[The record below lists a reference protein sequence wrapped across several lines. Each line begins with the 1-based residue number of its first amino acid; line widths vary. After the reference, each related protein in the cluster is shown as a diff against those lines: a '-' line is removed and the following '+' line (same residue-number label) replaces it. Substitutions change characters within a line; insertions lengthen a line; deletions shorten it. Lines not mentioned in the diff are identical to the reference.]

1 MRRIAAVLAS
11 ALVELIAMAVEPA
24 AAQSAAPV
32 AKFETEPFSGS
43 ELLNGKRITE
53 DECASLPGAVWVV
66 VDRQGECIRY
76 YHATAASWGSEVVV
90 FIGPDLVA
98 VNGRGEA
105 RPFNSYLAETPAGV
119 QNGSASWSRTLNVP
133 YVHLARPGT
142 HGSSGEHGKRRT
154 LREIDL
160 VSAAL
165 DAIKS
170 RYRYTG
176 VHVVGYGEGGLIAAA
191 LLAKRSDLGCVV
203 LASGLLSVRSHLA
216 ERGETTDFLGN
227 KNPLDP
233 ITLVDR
239 IAKRPELRVFVV
251 TDPDDVV
258 ISARSQTLY
267 AKRLV
272 AAGLPVR
279 QVFVAAP
286 DANAHELFRIGRH
299 IAASCAKGLVDDM
312 IIAAYQNKLPATPPD
327 ADDPPI
333 HPSDVMT
340 RGVNISEAQCKSLA
354 TALAVRV
361 EGRAFCVRYWQSTA
375 GGSKDEAQVFFDGDL
390 GDSKKARDVLNSTAA
405 RATAG
410 GLQRQAHAW
419 SRVSGMPY
427 FSVGRLG
434 AFGSSGNHLR
444 DRRTLLEARV
454 AMAALDALK
463 ERHGYKR
470 FHLVGQSG
478 GGHTVAVL
486 LQMRADIGCAVMASG
501 SVSVKTL
508 HRDLGKTVGSAL
520 HDPIEAVGKL
530 QQQPGRRMI
539 VVSDPEDKL
548 VSFRSQREFV
558 ERVKSK
564 GLPILQITAAAGD
577 ADFHGL
583 ASVGRRVASDCAK
596 GLDDDALIKR
606 YQNKTAPI
614 VSRR

>member
-1 MRRIAAVLAS
+1 MS
-11 ALVELIAMAVEPA
+11 M
-24 AAQSAAPV
+24 
-32 AKFETEPFSGS
+32 
-43 ELLNGKRITE
+43 
-53 DECASLPGAVWVV
+53 
-66 VDRQGECIRY
+66 
-76 YHATAASWGSEVVV
+76 
-90 FIGPDLVA
+90 
-98 VNGRGEA
+98 
-105 RPFNSYLAETPAGV
+105 
-119 QNGSASWSRTLNVP
+119 
-133 YVHLARPGT
+133 ARPGT
-142 HGSSGEHGKRRT
+142 YGSSGEHGKRRT

-170 RYRYTG
+170 RYGYTR

-191 LLAKRSDLGCVV
+191 LLAKCNDLGCVV
-203 LASGLLSVRSHLA
+203 LASGLLSVRSRLV
-216 ERGETTDFLGN
+216 ELGETTDNLGN

-239 IAKRPELRVFVV
+239 IAKRPELRIFVV

-272 AAGLPVR
+272 AAGLPAR

-286 DANAHELFRIGRH
+286 DADAHGLFRVGRQ
-299 IAASCAKGLVDDM
+299 IAASCAKGMAED
-312 IIAAYQNKLPATPPD
+312 IIVNTYENKLPTPD
-327 ADDPPI
+327 ADDPPL
-333 HPSDVMT
+333 HPQDVMT
-340 RGVNISEAQCKSLA
+340 RGVNVSDTQCKSLA
-354 TALAVRV
+354 TALWVRV
-361 EGRAFCVRYWQSTA
+361 EGRSFCVRYWQSEA
-375 GGSKDEAQVFFDGDL
+375 GGSKDEAQVYFHGDL
-390 GDSKKARDVLNSTAA
+390 GDPKKGRGVLSATNA

-410 GLQRQAHAW
+410 GLQREARAW
-419 SRVSGMPY
+419 SRLAGMPY

-478 GGHTVAVL
+478 GGHTVALL
-486 LQMRADIGCAVMASG
+486 LQMRTDIGCAVMASG
-501 SVSVKTL
+501 AISVKTL
-508 HRDLGKTVGSAL
+508 ERDRGNTVGSIINAL
-520 HDPIEAVGKL
+520 TDPIDSVGKV

-539 VVSDPEDKL
+539 VMSDPDDKI
-548 VSFRSQREFV
+548 VSFRSQREYV

-564 GLPILQITAAAGD
+564 GLPILQIMAAAGD
-577 ADFHGL
+577 EYFHGL
-583 ASVGRRVASDCAK
+583 ASVGRRVASDCSK
-596 GLDDDALIKR
+596 GVDDETLIKR
-606 YQNKTAPI
+606 YQNKTTPV